1 MKQPQAILVLP
12 HLRIQNA
19 NAIGSPLTHGF
30 PSITAFTGVMWALQR
45 KLAQAGVP
53 LQLQGVGVVCH
64 HHQEQVTQGY
74 VRNFNLTRNPVDK
87 DGSTAAIVEEGRM
100 HLQITLVL
108 AVSEKR
114 TPGTPAA
121 LVQGNQAQ
129 LDEWAAQAGYLLA
142 GMRVAGGS
150 VLPSRPVPGKR
161 VRPWMAV
168 VPEDPVA
175 AEKEFRQWRRQW
187 LPGFALVGRDDLLA
201 QRLQAL
207 RTTQPDATLL
217 DAWLHA
223 ARFNYAPV
231 VPDGEAPAAD
241 GQVKWADPQRRKG
254 SGWVVPIPVGYAA
267 LTPSHAPGTVRNARD
282 ASVPM
287 LFVESVYSLGE
298 WISPHRLT
306 HLAQLLWRAE
316 ADEAQGLYR
325 CRNGYHPAKSEG
337 AEAGP
342 DGNPT
347 TDTLDELDEW
357 DDDEA
362 SPTAG
367 QAEIMI
373 AKHRNGGIENVRLK
387 FIGHLGKF
395 DNLDDY
401 SGSYDDLPSSMN
413 HNHDENP
420 FQTKNL
426 PSPNEAFGSNLN
438 DDDDDMPF

>member
-19 NAIGSPLTHGF
+19 NAIASPLTHGF

-53 LQLQGVGVVCH
+53 LQLHGVGVVCH
-64 HHQEQVTQGY
+64 HHQEQVCGQGRIHAPFEFNVTKPS
-74 VRNFNLTRNPVDK
+74 VRTGEQARKLEEGTPP
-87 DGSTAAIVEEGRM
+87 SIVEEGRM

-114 TPGTPAA
+114 TPGTPAT

-129 LDEWAAQAGYLLA
+129 LDDWAAKAGHILA

-161 VRPWMAV
+161 VRPWMEV
-168 VPEDPVA
+168 VPEDPLA
-175 AEKEFRQWRRQW
+175 AEKLFRQWRRQW

-207 RTTQPDATLL
+207 RASQPTATLL

-231 VPDGEAPAAD
+231 LPEGAAPVPDG
-241 GQVKWADPQRRKG
+241 QVPWADPQRPKG

-267 LTPSHAPGTVRNARD
+267 LTPAHAPGTVRNARD
-282 ASVPM
+282 ATVPM
-287 LFVESVYSLGE
+287 RFVESVYSLGE

-306 HLAQLLWRAE
+306 HLAQLLWHAE

-325 CRNGYHPAKSEG
+325 CRNGYQPAKAEG
-337 AEAGP
+337 ADAE
-342 DGNPT
+342 DGNPI
-347 TDTLDELDEW
+347 TDSLDELDEW

-362 SPTAG
+362 YAYT
-367 QAEIMI
+367 
-373 AKHRNGGIENVRLK
+373 
-387 FIGHLGKF
+387 
-395 DNLDDY
+395 
-401 SGSYDDLPSSMN
+401 
-413 HNHDENP
+413 
-420 FQTKNL
+420 
-426 PSPNEAFGSNLN
+426 
-438 DDDDDMPF
+438 

>member
-1 MKQPQAILVLP
+1 MNQPQAILVLP

-30 PSITAFTGVMWALQR
+30 PSVTAFTGVMWALER
-45 KLAQAGVP
+45 KLAQAGMP
-53 LQLQGVGVVCH
+53 LQLQGAGVVCH

-129 LDEWAAQAGYLLA
+129 LDEWAAQAGHILA

-168 VPEDPVA
+168 VPEDPAA

-201 QRLQAL
+201 ERLQAL

-231 VPDGEAPAAD
+231 VPDGKPRSRWAGEVGRPAA
-241 GQVKWADPQRRKG
+241 PQRQRLG
-254 SGWVVPIPVGYAA
+254 RAHPRGLCGA
-267 LTPSHAPGTVRNARD
+267 HAQPRPGTVRNARD

-287 LFVESVYSLGE
+287 LFVESVYS
-298 WISPHRLT
+298 W
-306 HLAQLLWRAE
+306 A
-316 ADEAQGLYR
+316 
-325 CRNGYHPAKSEG
+325 
-337 AEAGP
+337 
-342 DGNPT
+342 
-347 TDTLDELDEW
+347 
-357 DDDEA
+357 
-362 SPTAG
+362 
-367 QAEIMI
+367 
-373 AKHRNGGIENVRLK
+373 
-387 FIGHLGKF
+387 
-395 DNLDDY
+395 
-401 SGSYDDLPSSMN
+401 SGSAR
-413 HNHDENP
+413 
-420 FQTKNL
+420 TV
-426 PSPNEAFGSNLN
+426 
-438 DDDDDMPF
+438 

>member
-1 MKQPQAILVLP
+1 MNPQQLQAILVLP

-45 KLAQAGVP
+45 QLAQAGVP

-121 LVQGNQAQ
+121 LVQGNQAK
-129 LDEWAAQAGYLLA
+129 LDDWAAQAGHILA

-161 VRPWMAV
+161 VRPWMAI

-187 LPGFALVGRDDLLA
+187 LPGFVLVGRDDLLA
-201 QRLQAL
+201 ERLQAL
-207 RTTQPDATLL
+207 RTTQPDTTQPDATLL

-231 VPDGEAPAAD
+231 VPDGGAPAPV
-241 GQVKWADPQRRKG
+241 GQVKWEDPQRRKG

-267 LTPSHAPGTVRNARD
+267 LTYQAHAPGTVRNARD

-306 HLAQLLWRAE
+306 HLAQLLWHAE
-316 ADEAQGLYR
+316 ADEARGLYR
-325 CRNGYHPAKSEG
+325 CRNGYQPAKSEG
-337 AEAGP
+337 ADAGP

-362 SPTAG
+362 YAYT
-367 QAEIMI
+367 
-373 AKHRNGGIENVRLK
+373 
-387 FIGHLGKF
+387 
-395 DNLDDY
+395 
-401 SGSYDDLPSSMN
+401 
-413 HNHDENP
+413 
-420 FQTKNL
+420 
-426 PSPNEAFGSNLN
+426 
-438 DDDDDMPF
+438 